1 LCVMNTTTVVLN
13 DDSMG
18 LCVPSVNSVP
28 IAVGTQVTFTTA
40 NGVNAVLYFSPA
52 TAAILSPSPGASVAL
67 SPGQSVTY
75 TVSAVGSVAYGV
87 FSQPPSFQ
95 APNFFDFGAP
105 QTPPVL
111 VVAPGMG
118 GIGFSVASNPPS
130 TKQ

>member
-1 LCVMNTTTVVLN
+1 MSTTTVVLKE
-13 DDSMG
+13 DSMG

-28 IAVGTQVTFTTA
+28 LAAGTQVTFTTA
-40 NGVNAVLYFSPA
+40 EGVSAALYFSPA
-52 TAAILSPSPGASVAL
+52 TAAILSPNPGASVAF
-67 SPGQSVTY
+67 SPGQSITY
-75 TVSAVGSVAYGV
+75 TVSSVGSVAYGV

-111 VVAPGMG
+111 VIAPGMG
-118 GIGFSVASNPPS
+118 GIGFSVAGNPPE